1 MPNKNKSMEPTF
13 SKEALLNARRF
24 RHNRDLLSAI
34 LEDGA
39 EYTTS
44 EVEEKIE
51 KFLKG
56 KVN

>member
-1 MPNKNKSMEPTF
+1 MPNKNKTMEPKF

-24 RHNRDLLSAI
+24 RKDRDLVSAL
-34 LEDGA
+34 LEDGV
-39 EYTTS
+39 EYTVS
-44 EVEEKIE
+44 EVESKIE